1 MAVSC
6 NIGEIDVSN
15 KESRFPFW
23 LRWSRTSNDLLKSS
37 EQKLLSRIKSGVE
50 AFFVPIFNGSCYIRT
65 FVFRRHKSDQISP
78 TGRTTDTNQ
87 AIPIVLVH
95 GFGSGSALWCKNIDA
110 FACYR
115 PVYSLDVLGFGR
127 SSRPPFPVDATAVE
141 QKWVESIEQWR
152 SSLNLEKFILL
163 GHSLGGFLACSYALT
178 HSNRIVHLILADP
191 WGFVEDPL
199 KVKDQSNVGA
209 AQAWIFSTFRQIFRP
224 FNPLSF
230 LRAAGPFGPSLIHYF
245 RQDLRGFFDQRPIRV
260 EEMTEIPRAEQ
271 LESTQNF
278 SYDNHI
284 QSTNGEDDVFKP
296 PSPIHRTMKTG
307 ETVYDKSNSNTM
319 DSIDLNDLDGSVA
332 LDYVYHINC
341 QHPSGETG
349 FKSLC
354 SSVGWPQ
361 RPMLDRISQLD
372 PNVPV
377 TFIYGSRSWMD
388 LSSGYRTRVLLPN
401 SYVDVKVIEGAG
413 HQVYAQMSEEF
424 NAYVNM
430 IGQRVDNGDSFTP
443 GVYNPNP
450 DSKRTTCF
458 NGTNKT
464 NENIESRGNNTSIK
478 GHNSRIRHKR
488 SSSSSLQ
495 GDTSML
501 AQSNRYIQNSKHVFP
516 NEEASDEASD

>member
-1 MAVSC
+1 MAVPC
-6 NIGEIDVSN
+6 NIREIDISS

-23 LRWSRTSNDLLKSS
+23 LRWSRTSNDLLKSA

-78 TGRTTDTNQ
+78 TGKITDTDR

-141 QKWVESIEQWR
+141 EKWVESIEQWR

-209 AQAWIFSTFRQIFRP
+209 AQAWIFSTVRQIFRP

-260 EEMTEIPRAEQ
+260 EEMREIPRTEQ
-271 LESTQNF
+271 LKSTQNV

-296 PSPIHRTMKTG
+296 PSPIHITMKTEG
-307 ETVYDKSNSNTM
+307 TVSDKPNSNTL

-450 DSKRTTCF
+450 DSKRPIF
-458 NGTNKT
+458 VNGTNKT
-464 NENIESRGNNTSIK
+464 NENIEFRGNNHSTK
-478 GHNSRIRHKR
+478 GHNGRIRHKR
-488 SSSSSLQ
+488 TSCSSLQ
-495 GDTSML
+495 GDTSLL
-501 AQSNRYIQNSKHVFP
+501 AQSNRYIQSSKHVFP
-516 NEEASDEASD
+516 NEEASDESSD